1 MNTFSEASMRLG
13 PFLVIS
19 MLLLIFWA
27 ESFLLLHVA
36 NVLVHLLLLV
46 AVLFFVGY
54 LVRDTTTT

>member
-1 MNTFSEASMRLG
+1 MRLG

-46 AVLFFVGY
+46 AVSFSSA
-54 LVRDTTTT
+54 TW

>member
-1 MNTFSEASMRLG
+1 MNKFSEASMRLG

>member
-1 MNTFSEASMRLG
+1 MRLG

-27 ESFLLLHVA
+27 ESFFLLHVA